1 MFEIN
6 VQTADRT
13 LSVVSEE
20 TAQGCHFSVCR
31 QNERWLGR
39 ANAFAR
45 MKRVMTGPKQMSLS
59 KPSFRLWTSFL
70 SPIQALTCEKIRAEE
85 KKVC

>member
-1 MFEIN
+1 M
-6 VQTADRT
+6 QTADRT

-20 TAQGCHFSVCR
+20 TAQGCHFCVCR

-45 MKRVMTGPKQMSLS
+45 MKRVMTGQKQMSFAAMDKLPEPD
-59 KPSFRLWTSFL
+59 PSSD
-70 SPIQALTCEKIRAEE
+70 
-85 KKVC
+85 V